1 MTSRVRTIAREDLW
15 RVLRARTTW
24 ATFGLVALTVGVF
37 GWLNVSSG
45 AVSGATAVEAVADLP
60 FHLEAYLFVLVVGLS
75 FGAVVG
81 EREGATLRLLLGLPG
96 TRRDVIAGKFL
107 SRVAAVGAALLVLL
121 AVLAASVVVVYG
133 QLPVV
138 PFVVVAAWVL
148 LYGVAW
154 TAFAVGVSAALTS
167 RFRVLAALVAS
178 YLLVSPLAQFWYQVV
193 EPTAALVFTG
203 SFSREPFIPV
213 VEETPEWALYVEA
226 LNPVVTFSRM
236 GRWLVTLATGGQLAA
251 PLGPV
256 LASGLVVVLLGAVPA
271 VVGARRFE
279 RADLGGD
286 TGATLGGALARG
298 VRSVGRR
305 LPGVQA
311 VGAAFSHGAVSRRG
325 TAGATARLAAHLPDV
340 RPTGPSRDRS
350 RLLLVAR
357 HEFRA
362 VRRNPFRLAAVG
374 LVAALV
380 TVTYW
385 QVVGAPSRTV
395 AENLRQLPF
404 LLRRYGVVLAVAV
417 GYGAVA
423 SDREAGTLRLL
434 LGLPATRRDVLGGTL
449 LARVATTVAVF
460 VPLLAV
466 LGGIVV
472 VKPALSAHHHGAG
485 GYGPFPVDLFVL
497 LAGLIVLYGTAWTAL
512 TVAVSAALGSRYR
525 GLAAVFGAFLLSD
538 VDMGLWTPVVE
549 PVLALLFTGNPTAPP
564 LDAAVT
570 GTGPLWYVYTARL
583 NPTIALASTADWLL
597 SLVESGPPTTGIAPV
612 LFSVVA
618 LVLFGAVSVLVGYR
632 RFARADLG

>member
-1 MTSRVRTIAREDLW
+1 MTSRVRTIAREDL
-15 RVLRARTTW
+15 RRLLRARTAQ
-24 ATFGLVALTVGVF
+24 ATFLLVAVTVGVF

-45 AVSGATAVEAVADLP
+45 AASGATAVEAVADLP

-96 TRRDVIAGKFL
+96 TRRDVFVGKLL
-107 SRVAAVGAALLVLL
+107 SRVAAVGLALIVLL
-121 AVLAASVVVVYG
+121 AVLAVSVVVVYG

-148 LYGVAW
+148 LYGAAW
-154 TAFAVGVSAALTS
+154 TAFAVGVSAALAS
-167 RFRVLAALVAS
+167 RFKVLAMLVAS

-193 EPTAALVFTG
+193 EPTAALVVTG

-236 GRWLVTLATGGQLAA
+236 GQWLVTIATGGQLAA

-279 RADLGGD
+279 RADLSGD
-286 TGATLGGALARG
+286 TGTTLRDALVRG
-298 VRSVGRR
+298 VRSVERR
-305 LPGVQA
+305 LPGVPA
-311 VGAAFSHGAVSRRG
+311 VGAIFRRG
-325 TAGATARLAAHLPDV
+325 TVGATTRLAAHLPGSPGTSWE
-340 RPTGPSRDRS
+340 RP

-362 VRRNPFRLAAVG
+362 VRRNPIRLVAVG
-374 LVAALV
+374 LVAAVV

-423 SDREAGTLRLL
+423 SDREADTLRLL

-449 LARVATTVAVF
+449 LARVTTSVAVF
-460 VPLLAV
+460 VPLLSV

-472 VKPALSAHHHGAG
+472 VKPGLSAHHHGGG
-485 GYGPFPVDLFVL
+485 GYGPFPVGLFVL

-512 TVAVSAALGSRYR
+512 TVAASAALASRYR
-525 GLAAVFGAFLLSD
+525 GLAAVFGAFLLFD

-549 PVLALLFTGNPTAPP
+549 PVLALLFTGSPTAPP
-564 LDAAVT
+564 LDAAVN
-570 GTGPLWYVYTARL
+570 GTGPLWYVYIARL

-597 SLVESGPPTTGIAPV
+597 SLVESGPPTTGVVPV

-618 LVLFGAVSVLVGYR
+618 LVLFGAVAVAAGYR